1 MRLSNT
7 LLAFVTVLGLCSGC
21 RAPGA
26 RASDVLNDTCPR
38 SGKPVAVDSL
48 TTYRGR
54 TVGFCNP
61 HCRDDFAAHPEACD
75 ADRAAFDRLLDG
87 AVDTLE

>member
-1 MRLSNT
+1 MRLSTT
-7 LLAFVTVLGLCSGC
+7 LLAFTVLCLCSGC
-21 RAPGA
+21 RAPEA

-38 SGKPVAVDSL
+38 SGKPVAADSL
-48 TTYRGR
+48 TTYRGH

-75 ADRAAFDRLLDG
+75 EDRAAFDRLLDG
-87 AVDTLE
+87 VADPLE